1 MRDETTTYAAPA
13 RPLNGPTTPAAEP
26 ALGDLFKQLAQ
37 DSAVLVRQEIALA
50 KAEMR
55 ANLRSTA
62 RDAAMAAAGG
72 AMAAVGGLVLI
83 AFLVMLVGDAVD
95 EYWLGALIVGGLFT
109 LVGGILAKKAL
120 NNLKHDSLT
129 PEQTLTTLK
138 EDGQW
143 VQSEI
148 QAVKR
153 GRA

>member
-1 MRDETTTYAAPA
+1 MRDETYVATAP
-13 RPLNGPTTPAAEP
+13 RPLNGPPAPHAEP

-55 ANLRSTA
+55 ANLKSTA

-72 AMAAVGGLVLI
+72 ALAAVGSLVLI

-138 EDGQW
+138 EDKQW

-148 QAVKR
+148 QAAKR